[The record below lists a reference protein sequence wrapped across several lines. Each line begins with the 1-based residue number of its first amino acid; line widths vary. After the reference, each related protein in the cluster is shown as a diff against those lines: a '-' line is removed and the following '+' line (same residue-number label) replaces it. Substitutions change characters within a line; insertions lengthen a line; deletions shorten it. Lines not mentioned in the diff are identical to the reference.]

1 MKSRIIALLALFS
14 LLLALP
20 VGTGLAQSEFEG
32 AAVIYDDA
40 ASSDAIAINM
50 SNVPAPSSG
59 TELVGWLLDDSGDIK
74 LSTGPMEWSD
84 GSVSHTFDS
93 SSPRNTGEN
102 LIGAYSLFVITEETA
117 GADPDAPA
125 GPPVYHYEQPA
136 AALAQ
141 IRNLLADFPE
151 GSGSGIL
158 AKAKGQLEIARNEAT
173 LGKLETTADGAK
185 ARGQR
190 VLNVIEGA
198 NGANFD
204 ANAGN
209 PGDGSGVLT
218 HLGDTQQIGFA
229 IQAGSGSEA
238 IAEHGPLAE
247 ITASNTANF
256 VNLAVERIQSLVFAS
271 DNQGDASRHMANIEG
286 LMHNALTGLDANGDG
301 TKAAVA
307 GEAGLDE
314 TYRQVQLMATYTIQ
328 VGGPPTPTPT
338 PTPIPPTPTP
348 TLIPPTPVPPTPI
361 PPTPTP
367 VPPTPEPP
375 TPVPPTPEPPATGDM
390 SVPALTQLALLL
402 GGILLIGGAFIFV
415 ATRKEEGQA

>member
-32 AAVIYDDA
+32 SAVIWDDEA
-40 ASSDAIAINM
+40 LSDAITYSM
-50 SNVPAPSSG
+50 KNVPAPSNG
-59 TELVGWLLDDSGDIK
+59 TELVGWLLTDDKETK
-74 LSTGPMEWSD
+74 LSTGPMELS
-84 GSVSHTFDS
+84 GGEISHTFDS
-93 SSPRNTGEN
+93 DSSRYTGEN
-102 LIGAYSLFVITEETA
+102 LFRAYSLLVITEETV

-125 GPPVYHYEQPA
+125 GPPVYHYELPA

-141 IRNLLADFPE
+141 IRQLLADWPE

-158 AKAKGQLEIARNEAT
+158 TNIKGQLEVARNEAN
-173 LGKLETTADGAK
+173 LGVLETTVDGTQARAK
-185 ARGQR
+185 R
-190 VLNVIEGA
+190 VLNVIVGA
-198 NGANFD
+198 QDANFD
-204 ANAGN
+204 SAAGN
-209 PGDGSGVLT
+209 LGDGTGIIT

-229 IQAGSGSEA
+229 VQAAPDAEA
-238 IAEHGPLAE
+238 VAEHGALAE
-247 ITASNTANF
+247 VTAANTTSFVTLARDRILSLVLTAN
-256 VNLAVERIQSLVFAS
+256 
-271 DNQGDASRHMANIEG
+271 NQGDANRHMANIAG
-286 LMHNALTGLDANGDG
+286 LMNNALTGLDANGDG
-301 TKAAVA
+301 TKEAVA

-314 TYRQVQLMATYTIQ
+314 TYRQVQMMATYTIQ

-338 PTPIPPTPTP
+338 PTPIPPTAT
-348 TLIPPTPVPPTPI
+348 PTPVPTATPTPVPTATPTPV

-367 VPPTPEPP
+367 VPPTPTPIPP
-375 TPVPPTPEPPATGDM
+375 PTGDM

>member
-20 VGTGLAQSEFEG
+20 VGTGLAQSEFE
-32 AAVIYDDA
+32 ATAVIYDDK
-40 ASSDAIAINM
+40 ASSDAIAYDM
-50 SNVPAPSSG
+50 KNVPAPSAG
-59 TELVGWLLDDSGDIK
+59 AELVGWLVDPITDTK
-74 LSTGPMEWSD
+74 LSTGPMELSD

-93 SSPRNTGEN
+93 SSPRYTGEN
-102 LIGAYSLFVITEETA
+102 LIAAYSLLVITEETA
-117 GADPDAPA
+117 GSDPDAPA
-125 GPPVYHYEQPA
+125 GPPVYHYELPA

-141 IRNLLADFPE
+141 IRNLLADYPE

-158 AKAKGQLEIARNEAT
+158 AKLMGQLEIARNEAT

-204 ANAGN
+204 ADAGN
-209 PGDGSGVLT
+209 PGDGIGVLT

-229 IQAGSGSEA
+229 TQAGSSDSEA

-247 ITASNTANF
+247 VTAANTANF
-256 VNLAVERIQSLVFAS
+256 VNLAVDRINSLVLTS
-271 DNQGDASRHMANIEG
+271 SNQGDASRHMANIEG
-286 LMHNALTGLDANGDG
+286 LMNNALTGLDANGDG
-301 TKAAVA
+301 TKEAIA

-314 TYRQVQLMATYTIQ
+314 TYRQVQMMATYTIQ

-348 TLIPPTPVPPTPI
+348 TPVPPT
-361 PPTPTP
+361 
-367 VPPTPEPP
+367 
-375 TPVPPTPEPPATGDM
+375 PTPEPPATGDM

-415 ATRKEEGQA
+415 ATRREEEGQA